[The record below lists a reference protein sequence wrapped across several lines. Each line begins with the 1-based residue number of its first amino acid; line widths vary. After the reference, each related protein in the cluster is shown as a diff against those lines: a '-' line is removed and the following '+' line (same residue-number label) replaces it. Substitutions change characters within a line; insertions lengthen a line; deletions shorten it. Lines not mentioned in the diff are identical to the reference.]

1 MSSHIRCRTA
11 AEIARDGDFITKGCG
26 VDEMATFML
35 CQRSIHVTFPRDT
48 LDGTMEPFCSPP
60 LWPRSIASEELWQ
73 RACTRGDGRI
83 RRLRWTARRHDIER
97 SAAVPL
103 PCAGSA
109 QKDTARTGAPGGS
122 RLPRSKCMRGM
133 ARRLWLA
140 GWASHRLE
148 LTATS
153 PLIDL
158 CTPVGKH
165 TRGRP
170 GKSRSCDGQGR
181 RSVVTDKAGD
191 HVTQHDARP
200 ALARSAPTHQAPV
213 GYSPRGVSAR
223 AFFVRD
229 LIRSRGGFKTPSG

>member
-35 CQRSIHVTFPRDT
+35 CQRSIHVT
-48 LDGTMEPFCSPP
+48 CSTTGHAGWNP
-60 LWPRSIASEELWQ
+60 S
-73 RACTRGDGRI
+73 
-83 RRLRWTARRHDIER
+83 AR
-97 SAAVPL
+97 L
-103 PCAGSA
+103 PCGLGRSRPKSSSKELAREVMDGSAVSVGPHAGMISKEVLQSLFPPGSA

-133 ARRLWLA
+133 ARRVWLA

-213 GYSPRGVSAR
+213 GYSPRGVSKCVPR
-223 AFFVRD
+223 FDSFP
-229 LIRSRGGFKTPSG
+229 RGI